1 MGILETILPATT
13 SIAVHGSQQ
22 APQARTD
29 AGAQNAA
36 VQQAVV
42 SGQATV
48 VSLSTS
54 NPRRVATHGERRSV
68 DAVFEKQEAREE
80 VDKKVEKDKKSAGA
94 AVDVSA

>member
-22 APQARTD
+22 APQARSD
-29 AGAQNAA
+29 ASAQNAA
-36 VQQAVV
+36 VQQAVT

-54 NPRRVATHGERRSV
+54 NPKRIATHGERRSV
-68 DAVFEKQEAREE
+68 DAAFEKQEAKEAVE
-80 VDKKVEKDKKSAGA
+80 KKVEKDKKSAGG